1 MNFYDKVIM
10 FLKKPLWIVLYLSNH
25 GFRVFS
31 DEKYL
36 KIVYK
41 LKLNKKLNLNNPTTY
56 NEKLQWLKL
65 HDRKKE
71 YIDMVDKY
79 AAKQFVS
86 KKIGSE
92 YVIPTLGIYDSF
104 DDINFDELPN
114 QFVIKCTHD
123 SGGLFIVKDKNSFDC
138 NKAKKIINK
147 CFKKNYYNSGREWPY
162 KNVKPRIII
171 EEYKEDSNT
180 KELRDYKYFCFN
192 GKVEMM
198 FISSN
203 RQGEGD
209 TYFDFF
215 DKDFNHLPFRQG
227 HPNAPVVPEKPI
239 NHSKMIEL
247 AEKLSSGIP
256 HVRIDF
262 YEVDNK
268 IFFGEMTFYHFSGF
282 TPFESEEWDNK
293 IGDMLDLSKV
303 FKNEK

>member
-10 FLKKPLWIVLYLSNH
+10 FLKKPLWIVPYLSNH

-239 NHSKMIEL
+239 NHGKMIEL

>member
-1 MNFYDKVIM
+1 MNFYDKVKM

-41 LKLNKKLNLNNPTTY
+41 LKLNKELNLNNPTTY

-162 KNVKPRIII
+162 KNVKPRIIV
-171 EEYKEDSNT
+171 E
-180 KELRDYKYFCFN
+180 KYMEFPSICS
-192 GKVEMM
+192 
-198 FISSN
+198 IALTPN
-203 RQGEGD
+203 R
-209 TYFDFF
+209 
-215 DKDFNHLPFRQG
+215 L
-227 HPNAPVVPEKPI
+227 
-239 NHSKMIEL
+239 
-247 AEKLSSGIP
+247 
-256 HVRIDF
+256 
-262 YEVDNK
+262 
-268 IFFGEMTFYHFSGF
+268 
-282 TPFESEEWDNK
+282 
-293 IGDMLDLSKV
+293 
-303 FKNEK
+303 

>member
-1 MNFYDKVIM
+1 MNFYDKVKM

-162 KNVKPRIII
+162 KNVKPRIIV

-198 FISSN
+198 FIASN

-227 HPNAPVVPEKPI
+227 HPNAPVAPEKPI

-262 YEVDNK
+262 YEVDNR

-282 TPFESEEWDNK
+282 TPFEPEEWDNK
-293 IGDMLDLSKV
+293 IGDMLDLSKG